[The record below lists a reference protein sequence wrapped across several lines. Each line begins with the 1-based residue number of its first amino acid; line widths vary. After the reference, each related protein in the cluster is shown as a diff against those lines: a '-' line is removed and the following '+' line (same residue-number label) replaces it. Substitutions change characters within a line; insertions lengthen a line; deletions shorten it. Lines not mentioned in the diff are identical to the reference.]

1 MQMPSL
7 SEAQAQ
13 LARATPLAERAFVRV
28 HEAAVLS
35 GLPVTKLQSL
45 LAAGVVRSA
54 KVGRSR
60 LINTKSLIAVLE
72 AAQVEPI
79 TLANGKPV
87 KQRRGRRAA

>member
-1 MQMPSL
+1 MPSL
-7 SEAQAQ
+7 TEAQAQ
-13 LARATPLAERAFVRV
+13 LARATPLAERAFVKV

-45 LAAGVVRSA
+45 LAAGVVKSA

-60 LINTKSLIAVLE
+60 LINTRSLIAVLE

-79 TLANGKPV
+79 RIKNGKAEKP
-87 KQRRGRRAA
+87 RRGRRA